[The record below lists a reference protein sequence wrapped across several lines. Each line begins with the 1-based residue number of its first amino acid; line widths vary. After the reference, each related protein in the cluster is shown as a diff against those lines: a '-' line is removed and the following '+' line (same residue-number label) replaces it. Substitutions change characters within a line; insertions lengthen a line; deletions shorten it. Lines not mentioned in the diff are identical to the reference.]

1 MMILD
6 IELRSKV
13 DLFSENY
20 KEIRR
25 ALRWDGKRINVIGAL
40 LNSRTDKEIDFEKLK
55 KIRKYLE
62 VNSNKGYSFSK
73 KFNNMISLLIYDSKD
88 YKKVYEDAI
97 TIYEHLTSKGFLE
110 NETTLFSSFM
120 LSNRFY
126 GQELENRIIKTID
139 IKNTFKGDNYTNYA
153 LLAIGDK
160 PIDTI
165 INEFNIISDNIKQVG
180 NYNEEIN
187 NNLTF
192 SLILEDK
199 DVVKKVEKALDIL
212 CNIKSEIGML
222 KSDVY
227 FMLGL
232 SSTLIKNPMN
242 FSKEIKDVY
251 DKLNKKRFF
260 KYFMNKDMKIMISI
274 GIVLNMYIEEAKVDL
289 IDISF
294 SDKINIYLALEECLA
309 FTICAIS

>member
-1 MMILD
+1 MD

-13 DLFSENY
+13 DFFSENY

-25 ALRWDGKRINVIGAL
+25 ALRWDGKRINVMGAL
-40 LNSRTDKEIDFEKLK
+40 LNNRIDKEIDFEKLK
-55 KIRKYLE
+55 KIRRYFE
-62 VNSNKGYSFSK
+62 VDSSNGHTFSK
-73 KFNNMISLLIYDSKD
+73 RFNNIISLLIYDSKD
-88 YKKVYEDAI
+88 YKKVYEDAV

-120 LSNRFY
+120 LSNRFH
-126 GQELENRIIKTID
+126 GQELENRIVKTID
-139 IKNTFKGDNYTNYA
+139 IKNTFKGDNYTNYT

-160 PIDTI
+160 SIDTI
-165 INEFNIISDNIKQVG
+165 INEFNIISDNIKQAG
-180 NYNEEIN
+180 NYSEEIN
-187 NNLTF
+187 SNLTF

-199 DVVKKVEKALDIL
+199 DVVRKVEKALDIL

-222 KSDVY
+222 RSDVY

-260 KYFMNKDMKIMISI
+260 KYFMSKDIKIMISM
-274 GIVLNMYIEEAKVDL
+274 GIVLNMYMEEAKVDL
-289 IDISF
+289 IDISS
-294 SDKINIYLALEECLA
+294 SDKINIYLALEEYLA